1 MDFDY
6 IRNRFESGNRLLATS
21 ALLLAVFML
30 PACVSDTLS
39 QQDTQPQ
46 TLAETPSYDPVQ
58 REQAV
63 AEIREKA
70 EQEGSGELT
79 NAFAEPDGPN
89 EPMNSSEQAQLIN
102 ELEQNAQ
109 QNSNAIPD
117 AELEAKQRSIR
128 ELQQKARS
136 HYNNAVNNIQ
146 N

>member
-1 MDFDY
+1 MD
-6 IRNRFESGNRLLATS
+6 EL
-21 ALLLAVFML
+21 
-30 PACVSDTLS
+30 
-39 QQDTQPQ
+39 
-46 TLAETPSYDPVQ
+46 YD
-58 REQAV
+58 
-63 AEIREKA
+63 EKA

-79 NAFAEPDGPN
+79 NAFADPDGPN
-89 EPMNSSEQAQLIN
+89 EPMAHSEQAQLIS

-109 QNSNAIPD
+109 QNSNAISD